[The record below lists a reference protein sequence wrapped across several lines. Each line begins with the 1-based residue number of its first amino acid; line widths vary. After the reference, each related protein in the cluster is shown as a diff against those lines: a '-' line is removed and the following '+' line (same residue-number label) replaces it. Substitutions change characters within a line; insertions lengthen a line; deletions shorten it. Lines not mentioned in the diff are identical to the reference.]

1 MENWFLL
8 FLKDE
13 IVIKI
18 MVRND
23 IKIKRFCI
31 RLIDIVLVK
40 VYFVYVCIIIKNNL
54 FFELL

>member
-40 VYFVYVCIIIKNNL
+40 VYFVYVCIIIKK
-54 FFELL
+54 